1 MRRSRALLAAGL
13 VTAIAISVASPARA
27 VVVER
32 IVAVVGERPILL
44 SELRGR
50 ARPFQLQIAQ
60 RVPPGAQ
67 QAAAESQML
76 KELMQKMVDEELV
89 QQAAEKA
96 HVTVTETE
104 VDKAFENIAAS
115 QGMTVSQLYQEARAR
130 SGLDEQ
136 DYRDEIRR
144 QILEGK
150 MLQLRVKGRV
160 HVSEEDVRSMYDR
173 TVREEKKRREYHPA
187 WIVLRIF
194 PGSSPEAVE
203 QRKAL
208 ADQLASRARRGED
221 FAALAAQYS
230 DDSATRDKGGDLG
243 IRAPDGSQ
251 AAATGKRPVLA
262 PELEAAVMQLEAG
275 QVTAPI
281 HAGDALVVLK
291 LLTRQPS
298 HYTTFDAAK
307 DEMMQRIQ
315 AEILERAKRKWIEEL
330 KQRTHLDVRL

>member
-1 MRRSRALLAAGL
+1 
-13 VTAIAISVASPARA
+13 
-27 VVVER
+27 
-32 IVAVVGERPILL
+32 
-44 SELRGR
+44 
-50 ARPFQLQIAQ
+50 
-60 RVPPGAQ
+60 
-67 QAAAESQML
+67 
-76 KELMQKMVDEELV
+76 
-89 QQAAEKA
+89 
-96 HVTVTETE
+96 
-104 VDKAFENIAAS
+104 
-115 QGMTVSQLYQEARAR
+115 
-130 SGLDEQ
+130 
-136 DYRDEIRR
+136 
-144 QILEGK
+144 

-187 WIVLRIF
+187 WIVLRVF

-208 ADQLASRARRGED
+208 ADQLAARARRGED

-251 AAATGKRPVLA
+251 AAVTGKRPVLA
-262 PELEAAVMQLEAG
+262 PELETAVMQLEPG

-298 HYTTFDAAK
+298 RYTSFDAAK